1 LISQVMEMLSHIN
14 KRVKD
19 QTAIQLPLREL
30 LKLYISAD
38 SVSMV
43 KNFALVYI
51 EMAYDRAPVDEQT
64 EVIGSLLL
72 GLAKAPT
79 QHQDMILRMA
89 GKGLDR
95 NARNAVENSWTG
107 EFMKDPASCE
117 VFLTYCLHVLLYQA
131 LTTAPEGVLV
141 PPPGLS
147 VEQAKQVMGKEVLKG
162 EPLITRK
169 LGVLNYLGELDLPAD
184 SVYPLY
190 LVAAADG
197 NERVSRRGE
206 ELLKRKA
213 NGANLEDLSLIKQ
226 LFAIFQGM
234 ADMHDDYC
242 LVVCGARCAI
252 VFGVCDTTGE
262 SWLLVLLAH
271 PSSLAWVP
279 TSIVQEFEGRVN
291 GLWQRH

>member
-1 LISQVMEMLSHIN
+1 MEMLSHIN

-51 EMAYDRAPVDEQT
+51 EMAYDRAPVD
-64 EVIGSLLL
+64 
-72 GLAKAPT
+72 
-79 QHQDMILRMA
+79 
-89 GKGLDR
+89 
-95 NARNAVENSWTG
+95 
-107 EFMKDPASCE
+107 
-117 VFLTYCLHVLLYQA
+117 VLLYQA